1 MKQRR
6 PHLVEIFLE
15 GSDESGKAYDA
26 LYEEADLAQIE
37 SFYLWLFDHIP
48 IPETGTLLDVSCGSG
63 EVLQLAAKRGIKAVG
78 VEISVVVSRKAAQQK
93 SEGVMICVAAGEA
106 LPLRD
111 NHFDVVTN
119 IGSLEHFIDPAQGIQ
134 EMQRVLS
141 PRGSAILL
149 VPNTYSLLSNIWSV
163 FRKGQIAIDNQPIQR
178 YGTFMDWISLLQA
191 NGLHVQKTVKYERPY
206 PRSIQDLFYYLNHPK
221 DLIRL
226 MLSPFIPTNLA
237 YAFLFICGSENDNP
251 QT

>member
-15 GSDESGKAYDA
+15 GSDESDKAYDA
-26 LYEEADLAQIE
+26 IYQEADLAQIE

-63 EVLQLAAKRGIKAVG
+63 EVLQLATDRGLKAVG
-78 VEISVVVSRKAAQQK
+78 VEISKVIALKAAQQK
-93 SEGVMICVAAGEA
+93 SEGVTICVAAGEK
-106 LPLRD
+106 LPLTD
-111 NHFDVVTN
+111 NFFDIVTN
-119 IGSLEHFIDPAQGIQ
+119 IGSLEHFIDPAEGIR
-134 EMQRVLS
+134 EMLRVLN

-163 FRKGQIAIDNQPIQR
+163 FRKGQIAIDDQPIQR
-178 YGTFMDWISLLQA
+178 YGARMDWIALLQA
-191 NGLHVQKTVKYERPY
+191 NGLHVQKTIKYERPY
-206 PRSIQDLFYYLNHPK
+206 PRSIQDLFYYFNHPK

-226 MLSPFIPTNLA
+226 ILSPFIPTNLA